1 MISEKLI
8 AVFLN
13 LSVLSIVFSAE
24 KFATV
29 FLTLYVLSVDI
40 LVNTVLIKF
49 PDFSL
54 SFSLKIY
61 WGGWGGWGE
70 TLCAHTNKMSLST
83 DSLCVEVASPCPHPP
98 HAMISTDANRMG
110 VKARRRKNQLLRRT

>member
-49 PDFSL
+49 PLFL
-54 SFSLKIY
+54 SQNILGRVGRVGRDIVCTH
-61 WGGWGGWGE
+61 E
-70 TLCAHTNKMSLST
+70 
-83 DSLCVEVASPCPHPP
+83 
-98 HAMISTDANRMG
+98 
-110 VKARRRKNQLLRRT
+110 

>member
-13 LSVLSIVFSAE
+13 LSVLLIVFSAE

-40 LVNTVLIKF
+40 LVNTVLTKF
-49 PDFSL
+49 PLFL
-54 SFSLKIY
+54 SQNILGRVGRDIVCTH
-61 WGGWGGWGE
+61 E
-70 TLCAHTNKMSLST
+70 
-83 DSLCVEVASPCPHPP
+83 
-98 HAMISTDANRMG
+98 
-110 VKARRRKNQLLRRT
+110 